1 MEENKNPKPETKEKK
16 DKQPK
21 VDKKPGISE
30 WFNGITG
37 EFKRITWPNRAELVK
52 MVVTV
57 IITSG
62 VFGGIIVLYDFL
74 LAAGY
79 DGLYSFINNLG

>member
-1 MEENKNPKPETKEKK
+1 MDENKKEIAETKEVKSNEAK
-16 DKQPK
+16 SSCF
-21 VDKKPGISE
+21 GE

-37 EFKRITWPNRAELVK
+37 EFKRITWPNRTELVK

-62 VFGGIIVLYDFL
+62 VFGGIIMLYDFL

-79 DGLYSFINNLG
+79 DGLVSLFG

>member
-1 MEENKNPKPETKEKK
+1 MDENKKEKVETKAESNEKK
-16 DKQPK
+16 TSRI
-21 VDKKPGISE
+21 GE

-37 EFKRITWPNRAELVK
+37 EFKRITWPSRTELVK

-62 VFGGIIVLYDFL
+62 VFGGIIMLYDFL

-79 DGLYSFINNLG
+79 DGLVSLFG

>member
-1 MEENKNPKPETKEKK
+1 MEETKKM
-16 DKQPK
+16 
-21 VDKKPGISE
+21 GLAE
-30 WFNGITG
+30 WFSGITG
-37 EFKRITWPNRAELVK
+37 EFKRITWPNRTELVK

-57 IITSG
+57 IATAG

-79 DGLYSFINNLG
+79 DGLVNLFG

>member
-1 MEENKNPKPETKEKK
+1 MDENKKEKPDVREK
-16 DKQPK
+16 DKTARQEK
-21 VDKKPGISE
+21 GGGIGE

-37 EFKRITWPNRAELVK
+37 EFKRITWPSKVDLVK
-52 MVVTV
+52 MTVTV

-62 VFGGIIVLYDFL
+62 IFGGIIVLYDVL

-79 DGLYSFINNLG
+79 DGLVSLFG

>member
-1 MEENKNPKPETKEKK
+1 MKRGRKMDENKKEKVETKAESNEKK
-16 DKQPK
+16 TSRF
-21 VDKKPGISE
+21 GE

-37 EFKRITWPNRAELVK
+37 EFKRITWPSRPELVK

-62 VFGGIIVLYDFL
+62 VFGGIIMLYDFL

-79 DGLYSFINNLG
+79 DGLVSLFS